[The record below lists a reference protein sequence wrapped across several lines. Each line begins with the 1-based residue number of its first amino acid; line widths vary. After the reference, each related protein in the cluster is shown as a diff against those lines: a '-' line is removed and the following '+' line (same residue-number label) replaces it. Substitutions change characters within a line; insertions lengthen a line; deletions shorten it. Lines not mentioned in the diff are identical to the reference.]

1 MCAKHKEYAIYLFDF
16 QNMYF
21 SKKKKKRFSKYV
33 IILIF

>member
-1 MCAKHKEYAIYLFDF
+1 MCAKHKEYAIYLLDF

-21 SKKKKKRFSKYV
+21 SKKKKKFSKYV